1 MAYEWDPINRVY
13 TVVPK
18 NRQVMTAP
26 EGRKG
31 QTQAAVQAARGPA
44 QGVSAIKAPEG
55 AKGRV
60 GIPAT
65 KKPTVRRP
73 QLPQGPALFGTADQ
87 PYSQV
92 AGLLNDPTLQDENVD
107 TTGLLN
113 SILATIGDGGGTGRN
128 DARDYAR
135 AMQAAKAYERAGLA
149 AQGQYAGEA
158 ERLYREMLAQAV
170 PSQYGQMRTDIGTD
184 YAAREKAVKDYLSGQ
199 LAAGETAITG
209 AGIQGAT
216 AISEAEKAL
225 LAQLTAPTAY
235 QNVPLAMT
243 TPEMQALGS
252 QLAAYGASGEQAAA
266 ARQEST
272 DYARQLAEIQAR
284 ETGQLNTAQQNYIT
298 ALRNAGVGAATAAR
312 QGLAGNV
319 ASQLAA
325 LRGGIAANQA
335 TTLSDLA
342 GARSSELRGISQAEM
357 ESQIRN
363 QQAAQD
369 LRQQLLTKGFETGLA
384 GKQSRAEA
392 EAAAIKEFGVPK
404 KKKGKGK
411 K

>member
-18 NRQVMTAP
+18 NRQVVTTP
-26 EGRKG
+26 QVRQG
-31 QTQAAVQAARGPA
+31 QTQAAVQAARGPV

-60 GIPAT
+60 RMPVT
-65 KKPTVRRP
+65 KKPTVRGP

-92 AGLLNDPTLQDENVD
+92 ENILKNDPTLQDDTD
-107 TTGLLN
+107 TTGLLE
-113 SILATIGDGGGTGRN
+113 SILATIGGGGGTGRN

-135 AMQAAKAYERAGLA
+135 AMQAAKVYERAGLA

-158 ERLYREMLAQAV
+158 ERAYQAMLDRIA
-170 PSQYGQMRTDIGTD
+170 PRYEQMRTDVGAGFD
-184 YAAREKAVKDYLSGQ
+184 AREKAVREYLAGQ
-199 LAAGETAITG
+199 LGAGETAITG
-209 AGIQGAT
+209 AGTQGAT
-216 AISEAEKAL
+216 TIGEAEKAL

-243 TPEMQALGS
+243 TPEMQALGQ
-252 QLAAYGASGEQAAA
+252 QLASYGASGEQAAA
-266 ARQEST
+266 ARQESA
-272 DYARQLAEIQAR
+272 DYGRQLADIQAR
-284 ETGQLNTAQQNYIT
+284 EMGQLNTAQQNYIT
-298 ALRNAGVGAATAAR
+298 ALRNAGVGAAAAAR

-342 GARSSELRGISQAEM
+342 GARSEALRGLTSSEM
-357 ESQIRN
+357 ERQLG
-363 QQAAQD
+363 AED

-392 EAAAIKEFGVPK
+392 EAAAVKEFGVPK

>member
-13 TVVPK
+13 TAVPK
-18 NRQVMTAP
+18 NRQVVTSP
-26 EGRKG
+26 QVRQG
-31 QTQAAVQAARGPA
+31 QTQAAVQAARGPV

-60 GIPAT
+60 GIPVT
-65 KKPTVRRP
+65 KKPAVKKP

-87 PYSQV
+87 PYSQIEKF
-92 AGLLNDPTLQDENVD
+92 LQDDPTLQDDTD
-107 TTGLLN
+107 TTGLLE
-113 SILATIGDGGGTGRN
+113 SILATIGGGSGTGRN

-135 AMQAAKAYERAGLA
+135 AMQAAKVYERAGLA
-149 AQGQYAGEA
+149 AQGQYTGEA
-158 ERLYREMLAQAV
+158 ERAYQAMLDRIA
-170 PSQYGQMRTDIGTD
+170 PRYEQMRTDVGAGFD
-184 YAAREKAVKDYLSGQ
+184 AREKAVREYLTGQ
-199 LAAGETAITG
+199 LGAGETAITG
-209 AGIQGAT
+209 AGTQGAT
-216 AISEAEKAL
+216 SIGEAEKAL

-243 TPEMQALGS
+243 TPEMQALGQ
-252 QLAAYGASGEQAAA
+252 QLASYGASGEQAAA
-266 ARQEST
+266 ARQESA
-272 DYARQLAEIQAR
+272 DYGRQLADIQAR
-284 ETGQLNTAQQNYIT
+284 EVGQLNTAQQNYIT

-312 QGLAGNV
+312 QNLAGNV

-342 GARSSELRGISQAEM
+342 GSRSEALRGLTSREMGRQWGAE
-357 ESQIRN
+357 
-363 QQAAQD
+363 D

-384 GKQSRAEA
+384 GKQTRAEA
-392 EAAAIKEFGVPK
+392 EAAAVKEFGVPK

>member
-1 MAYEWDPINRVY
+1 MAVEWDPINRVY

-18 NRQVMTAP
+18 NRQVVNSPAV
-26 EGRKG
+26 RQG
-31 QTQAAVQAARGPA
+31 QTQAAVKTARAAAPA
-44 QGVSAIKAPEG
+44 GVSAISAPEG

-65 KKPTVRRP
+65 KKPSAPKKNLNV
-73 QLPQGPALFGTADQ
+73 PQGPALFGTADQ

-92 AGLLNDPTLQDENVD
+92 QNLINDADFADNTDTSGLLE
-107 TTGLLN
+107 
-113 SILATIGDGGGTGRN
+113 SILATIGGGGSGRN

-135 AMQAAKAYERAGLA
+135 AMQAAKRYETAGLA
-149 AQGQYAGEA
+149 AQQQYGTEA
-158 ERLYREMLAQAV
+158 ERAYQAMLARVA
-170 PSQYGQMRTDIGTD
+170 PQYEQMRTDVGTD
-184 YAAREKAVKDYLSGQ
+184 FAAREKAVKDYLAGQ
-199 LAAGETAITG
+199 LSAGETAITG
-209 AGIQGAT
+209 AGTQGAT

-243 TPEMQALGS
+243 TPEMQALGQ

-272 DYARQLAEIQAR
+272 DYARQLADIQAR
-284 ETGQLNTAQQNYIT
+284 EMGQLNTAQQNYMT
-298 ALRNAGVGAATAAR
+298 ALRNAGVGAGAAAR

-342 GARSSELRGISQAEM
+342 SARGEALRGITQSEQERAMNAE
-357 ESQIRN
+357 
-363 QQAAQD
+363 D

-384 GKQSRAEA
+384 GRQARAEA
-392 EAAAIKEFGVPK
+392 EAGAIKEFGVPK
-404 KKKGKGK
+404 KKKGKVK